1 MADAPRHSVERW
13 RRALTVSWALI
24 GMLVLAA
31 AAVFALVRI
40 SSALVP
46 FGLAL
51 VIVFLLR
58 TPVAALER
66 RGLKRGLAVAVCYL
80 AVVAALVIVGLFV
93 VPPLVAQVREFL
105 QAFPGYYDR
114 VLNLW
119 EQLQQRYSAV
129 AWPAWVDDALVNV
142 RGELAKQLAGWSAQL
157 AKEIFS
163 VGGGAVAFLL
173 NCFLALVVAFWL
185 LKDMDVIKREFVAL
199 AGPRRREEASLV
211 MGKVSKV
218 LSGYLRGQAIISAA
232 TAVIV
237 TAGFTLLGVPYA
249 LVLGLLAGVLNVI
262 PWFGPLIAEVISA
275 IAAAFVSPW
284 LALGA
289 VLVVVGAQQITDMFI
304 TPRVMSEQVDL
315 HPVLVIFSLL
325 TGAALAGIVG
335 MVLAIPVAAVA
346 KGLFVYY
353 FEKWTESR
361 LATEDGALFRT
372 ASCETD
378 TGTDTTDEERQ

>member
-1 MADAPRHSVERW
+1 MGDAPLQPVDRW

-24 GMLVLAA
+24 GMLVLVT

-58 TPVAALER
+58 SPVAALEQ
-66 RGLKRGLAVAVCYL
+66 RGLSRGLAVAACYL
-80 AVVAALVIVGLFV
+80 AVIAALVLTGLFV
-93 VPPLVAQVREFL
+93 VPTLVDQLRQFL
-105 QAFPGYYDR
+105 DAFPSYYDR
-114 VLNLW
+114 VLSLW

-142 RGELAKQLAGWSAQL
+142 RAELAKQLASWSAQL

-163 VGGGAVAFLL
+163 VGGGALTFLL

-199 AGPRRREEASLV
+199 AGPRRRDEASLV

-237 TAGFTLLGVPYA
+237 TVGFTILGVPYA

-335 MVLAIPVAAVA
+335 MVLAIPVAAIA

-353 FEKWTESR
+353 FEKWTESS
-361 LATEDGALFRT
+361 LATEDGALFRAA
-372 ASCETD
+372 ASCEADASTD
-378 TGTDTTDEERQ
+378 LSDEER

>member
-1 MADAPRHSVERW
+1 MADRAASLERW
-13 RRALTVSWALI
+13 RRALTVSWALV

-31 AAVFALVRI
+31 AATFALARI

-58 TPVAALER
+58 SPVAMLEQ
-66 RGLKRGLAVAVCYL
+66 RGLKRGLAVAVCYVAVL
-80 AVVAALVIVGLFV
+80 GALVVAGLFI
-93 VPPLVAQVREFL
+93 VPPLVEQVRQFL
-105 QAFPGYYDR
+105 DAFPRYYDK
-114 VLNLW
+114 VLHLW
-119 EQLQQRYSAV
+119 EQLQRQYSAV
-129 AWPAWVDDALVNV
+129 AWPAWLDQALVGI
-142 RGELAKQLAGWSAQL
+142 RDELAKQLAAWSANL

-163 VGGGAVAFLL
+163 VGGGALTFLL
-173 NCFLALVVAFWL
+173 NGFLALVVAFWL
-185 LKDMDVIKREFVAL
+185 LKDMEVIKREFVML
-199 AGPRRREEASLV
+199 AGPKRREEASVV
-211 MGKVSKV
+211 MGKVSTV
-218 LSGYLRGQAIISAA
+218 LSGYLRGQAIVSAV

-237 TAGFTLLGVPYA
+237 TIGFTILGVPYA
-249 LVLGLLAGVLNVI
+249 LVLGLLAGALNVV
-262 PWFGPLIAEVISA
+262 PWFGPLVAEIISA

-289 VLVVVGAQQITDMFI
+289 VLVVMGAQQITDMFI

-335 MVLAIPVAAVA
+335 MVLAIPVAAIA

-361 LATEDGALFRT
+361 LATENGALFRS
-372 ASCETD
+372 AAPCEAD
-378 TGTDTTDEERQ
+378 DRSATDEER